1 MEPSAVKVEVNEYRN
16 ERNRMLETMSCLRGF
31 LITVDEV
38 FDQRQKIISDIQA
51 AGQRANML

>member
-38 FDQRQKIISDIQA
+38 FDQRQKISDIQA